1 MSGRTSRC
9 KRFCWRPRYSTAS
22 AARCATPSPAVT
34 TGNTRSRGWRGRTYW
49 SFRWTTSGSGTVTIT
64 SSPSSCEVAS
74 SASGGERLAPLH
86 LKASGWYEENGL
98 VAEAVR
104 HSLSAGDHER
114 AARLVERGT
123 AQTWYR
129 GEVVTLLGWL
139 RALPEEA
146 MRSRPLLLVWYA
158 ATLMLA
164 GRSKGVY
171 SLLAD
176 AEDAIGED
184 GAEHEHLLATAAA
197 VRSMYARFEGDPQGA
212 IEHARRALALL
223 PEDNLDPRPF
233 AAISLAQAYEAA
245 GELEAASVA
254 FAEAGALGRRAGH
267 DYVALSAMASR
278 AHLQLARGRLR
289 EAGDVLSALG
299 YAAERGA
306 ELLPAVGSV
315 RIGMGELL
323 YEWDDLDA
331 AERHLTEGV
340 ELAGRTGDVEILMWG
355 HIALSRVR
363 QAQGDAEGAL
373 AAARGGQV
381 AEAWR
386 TTR

>member
-1 MSGRTSRC
+1 M
-9 KRFCWRPRYSTAS
+9 
-22 AARCATPSPAVT
+22 
-34 TGNTRSRGWRGRTYW
+34 
-49 SFRWTTSGSGTVTIT
+49 
-64 SSPSSCEVAS
+64 
-74 SASGGERLAPLH
+74 
-86 LKASGWYEENGL
+86 
-98 VAEAVR
+98 
-104 HSLSAGDHER
+104 
-114 AARLVERGT
+114 
-123 AQTWYR
+123 
-129 GEVVTLLGWL
+129 VTLLGWL

-289 EAGDVLSALG
+289 EATFC
-299 YAAERGA
+299 GA
-306 ELLPAVGSV
+306 PSGTRPS
-315 RIGMGELL
+315 GELNCCRP
-323 YEWDDLDA
+323 W
-331 AERHLTEGV
+331 
-340 ELAGRTGDVEILMWG
+340 
-355 HIALSRVR
+355 
-363 QAQGDAEGAL
+363 
-373 AAARGGQV
+373 V
-381 AEAWR
+381 ACASGWASFSTSG
-386 TTR
+386 TTWTPQSAT